1 MGGGLQNGLIALAAL
16 AAQPALRVVVLE
28 RGAAL
33 GGDHTWCFHA
43 DDVPA
48 AAAAW
53 FAPLVAHRW
62 DGYDVA
68 FPTRQRTLTSPYA
81 AISSARFD
89 AVVRAALAAA
99 PNARLIFDAEVDEV
113 APGRVR
119 YRVGGATHTLTATTV
134 VDARGPQATAVDAGW
149 QKFVGHEL
157 ALDRPHG
164 LARPMLMDATVA
176 QDDGFRFFY
185 VLPLGRDRLLIEDTR
200 FSDGPALDRAA
211 LADAV
216 TAYAAAHGWTGRVVR
231 TEHGCLPMPWAGD
244 VVAPTPGLIV
254 GGYQGGWFHPVTGYS
269 LPIALRVAQAIADAL
284 AAERDPAAALAP
296 LVTAHRAQLGL
307 AFRLTKMMFRWF
319 APPQRWGVLA
329 HFYRLPE
336 PTIRRFY
343 ALALTRGDRARLFV
357 GRPPRGLSWRAVFGG
372 APAPLAK
379 ELT

>member
-269 LPIALRVAQAIADAL
+269 LPIALRVAQAISDAL

>member
-134 VDARGPQATAVDAGW
+134 VDARGPQTAAVDAGW

-269 LPIALRVAQAIADAL
+269 LPIALRVAQAISDAL

>member
-119 YRVGGATHTLTATTV
+119 YRAGGATHALTATTV
-134 VDARGPQATAVDAGW
+134 VDARGPQTAAVDAGW

-269 LPIALRVAQAIADAL
+269 LPIALRVAQAVADAL